1 MYPNVSFLLIKF
13 RGTECELWFIN
24 NLEKVVSLV
33 PQREV
38 AYTFIIYVTFLQK
51 ASGQIGMGDPT
62 CAGTW
67 GICVHSGLTRQ
78 DTDQGPHVF
87 YRCKNPKPSN
97 QERNKIQITLIF
109 LFSQGFYYLYRQN
122 GKEVSVVNSL
132 LLYITLCHLTF
143 ECQIGLLTQAK

>member
-1 MYPNVSFLLIKF
+1 MWAVVYKQLGGSCFSGSSE
-13 RGTECELWFIN
+13 RGGIYFHHICYFPSESLRPDWDGGSHLCW
-24 NLEKVVSLV
+24 NL
-33 PQREV
+33 RN
-38 AYTFIIYVTFLQK
+38 
-51 ASGQIGMGDPT
+51 M
-62 CAGTW
+62 C
-67 GICVHSGLTRQ
+67 HSGLTRQ

-87 YRCKNPKPSN
+87 YRCKNFPKPSN